1 LLLERAQ
8 GLPDDATPTTDRTT
22 DHAAA
27 TPDASAAATP
37 DASAAATHYASA
49 ATPYASANTAKNM
62 LCLRR
67 PARPYF

>member
-1 LLLERAQ
+1 MLLERAQ

-27 TPDASAAATP
+27 TPDASAAAT
-37 DASAAATHYASA
+37 HYASA
-49 ATPYASANTAKNM
+49 ATPYASANSAKNM